1 MKRRFGS
8 PAWVV
13 RRTFCLAIGLFCMG
27 LIVWESVF
35 GPRDAL
41 AAANISQAYMVLGAV
56 FAAFTGAATWAD
68 IKAPP
73 KTKEGP

>member
-1 MKRRFGS
+1 MLRTFGS

-13 RRTFCLAIGLFCMG
+13 RRTFCIAIGLFCMG
-27 LIVWESVF
+27 LIVWETAW

-68 IKAPP
+68 LKAPP
-73 KTKEGP
+73 KPGEES